1 MLAPS
6 DLHVFSRRWTE
17 MVGDLSGGRSL
28 PPMVTPPLSA
38 AVKRERKKHP
48 VLAGDRLL
56 GHLLVLGE
64 MLHLGREVVDVGG
77 EAGRPETYLA
87 RDAAAKVD
95 YWMPQLMPGDAARR
109 AEAIRLVGEARVSS
123 NALTHATVDKLG
135 GRAALFVHSAYYIAP
150 DLLDRTIR
158 LCGLVGVVE
167 HEYVADR
174 GSMMWQMLRQHDNA
188 VVAREREEGNFSV
201 EAGVVTFRCRGNV
214 HYYKHRSKS
223 TREVLEGQ
231 GHFVDM
237 IARIPW
243 YQNGVVVAYSQCFL
257 ARPATDTSADLR
269 SAVAHVAR
277 LAVGTA
283 RPVGAAERIAGEVS
297 KLVRDGKIALE
308 DSAEV
313 VSQAVPKAADIQADI
328 AKHVGAAYGRTG
340 WASWLLGLPGVRA
353 VAEKWLAPSRW
364 ARRVLEDE
372 QDFALNWAWV
382 RLVKYAIAFVAL
394 CGGIGV
400 LLRAYGRYAAML
412 GPSGRAKRVPV
423 ISSCAETPTEMVGP
437 HGAVMTLQPDVAME
451 CDKRGH
457 HGISPNGLGLPV
469 GPTKQHNCPV
479 TQAAAIS
486 GRIFKCFRGASEAG
500 KLWWQECRLRP
511 VEEQYAPQDDAE
523 WLSAYNGPKLR
534 RKEAG
539 LQEQRMVT
547 VRDINVKA
555 ELTTKGTTGEV
566 CTGGDSLV
574 SVQTPR
580 PITSCDATVSRA
592 YRYVASWSKYNKKQY
607 CGEWTDDGYMPVYA
621 IGYNADQLGALHTRC
636 CEFVEAG
643 LVKPKTAVVFGE
655 LGERVVGDAVA
666 FGEVDDG
673 LVEWDNLA
681 KAGIR
686 KLNTDASR
694 YDSTIDETLDLLE
707 LGEMRRGIVIP
718 DKDHDFMR
726 GDLVQTTAVT
736 KYLRVFFKGR
746 RRSGDDV
753 TSCFN
758 SKHMLRFWQGVHKSV
773 HHSWNEQMYRRFAES
788 LNREGIANMWV
799 PERVAEYDK
808 VVPPRLAMMVGGDD
822 STGVVASCWYAQYL
836 ETALQMAR
844 EIGWTLEEN
853 AEDGFYSGYWVPCD
867 VFEVQ
872 MPAVEWP
879 LAQPAYTLESRFYLS
894 PKPGRAWAKFSN
906 CCHDYDAPRMR
917 KWAVQYIAGVRGAWS
932 RCPVLRTLVEVYS
945 PLIGGET
952 GEGMHAHSPYAAV
965 GVRPIEWSYW
975 EDLWSTTRAEI
986 ERLEAII
993 RRDAFECETLSVDE
1007 HPLVEVLSLESGYP
1021 LDTNIGSVHH
1031 PAASPEYRSAEQ
1043 AARDAIGRR
1052 IAYTLVGSLSVG
1064 TVVPLYEE
1072 MIHHWCA
1079 KLGPLGSVFAALA
1092 HAWLEV
1098 PQTVAG
1104 GFKWGHALLYRLVL
1118 HGALCYVRMKHGFR
1132 AGLLAH
1138 VVFNNLA
1145 VLYAVWVK
1153 RALDQGVFA
1162 TKAACLTMVNEK
1174 EKSKKA
1180 TRAAEAE
1187 AILKMERNK
1196 GKVGNVSGYSSA
1208 GDTLS
1213 GLIRDQAGMNLAFLQ
1228 NIVHPGSHPGAGRLP
1243 DGYTVAPTA
1252 VVKMKTTGTIIAAGG
1267 NILFRLYPSI
1277 KQGLGMATG
1286 TASWGVVDSGGFF
1299 SWQQYASLASSIK
1312 QYRFTGLGCE
1322 IRFLGNLTNCQGTF
1336 AEGAQAPGASAPASV
1351 AAIAALPD
1359 SRTGTVAEMFAAGGS
1374 YYTYWCPVSGDTQTT
1389 LAAASYDWMWTEFSN
1404 PTRDASVYAMPAI
1417 VCAFEGLGDSV
1428 NPLIQVTCV
1437 ATLEVT
1443 ASTTIFDSSVTK
1455 PDVEAID
1462 GVKALFTDAARD
1474 QFAGVGLGHA
1484 HASNMSK
1491 PDFGAHPASTV
1502 SGMVNS
1508 FLGNHDV
1515 LRNVGSSTLRA
1526 LKAVAPYGK
1535 MAWDYGKFLGPLVA
1549 AML

>member
-1 MLAPS
+1 
-6 DLHVFSRRWTE
+6 
-17 MVGDLSGGRSL
+17 MVGALSGGRSL
-28 PPMVTPPLSA
+28 PPMVTPALTA

-64 MLHLGREVVDVGG
+64 LIHLGREVVDVGG

-87 RDAAAKVD
+87 QLAAAKVT
-95 YWMPQLMPGDAARR
+95 YWMPQLMPGDTARR
-109 AEAIRLVGEARVSS
+109 ADAIRLVGQGRVSS
-123 NALTHATVDKLG
+123 DALTHATVEKLG
-135 GRAALFVHSAYYIAP
+135 SRAALFVHSAYYIAP

-158 LCGLVGVVE
+158 QCGLIGVVE
-167 HEYVADR
+167 HEFVAER
-174 GSMMWQMLRQHDNA
+174 GSLMWQMFRVHDGAA
-188 VVAREREEGNFSV
+188 VAQQREEGTFVV
-201 EAGVVTFRCRGNV
+201 EAGVVTFRSRGNV
-214 HYYKHRSKS
+214 HYYKHRVKS
-223 TREVLEGQ
+223 AREVLEGQ

-243 YQNGVVVAYSQCFL
+243 YENGEVVAYTQCFL
-257 ARPATDTSADLR
+257 ARPAAGESADLR
-269 SAVAHVAR
+269 SAVDHVAR

-313 VSQAVPKAADIQADI
+313 IGQAVPKAAGIQADI

-364 ARRVLEDE
+364 ARRILEDE
-372 QDFALNWAWV
+372 NDFALNWAWM
-382 RLVKYAIAFVAL
+382 RLVKYAVALVAL
-394 CGGIGV
+394 CGGV
-400 LLRAYGRYAAML
+400 MAVMRLYGATAGML
-412 GPSGRAKRVPV
+412 TSVRRAKRVPV

-457 HGISPNGLGLPV
+457 HGVSPNGLGLPV

-486 GRIFKCFRGASEAG
+486 GRIFKCYRGMSEAG
-500 KLWWQECRLRP
+500 KLWWAECHLRP
-511 VEEQYAPQDDAE
+511 VEKRYRPQDDAE
-523 WLSAYNGPKLR
+523 WLAAYSGSKLR

-539 LQEQRMVT
+539 LQDHRTVT

-566 CTGGDSLV
+566 CLGGDGLV

-580 PITSCDATVSRA
+580 PITSCNATVSRA
-592 YRYVASWSKYNKKQY
+592 YRYVSSWSKYNKAQY
-607 CGEWTDDGYMPVYA
+607 CGEWSEDGYMPIYA

-643 LVKPKTAVVFGE
+643 FARPKKVVIFGQGME
-655 LGERVVGDAVA
+655 EVDRVA
-666 FGEVDDG
+666 FGAEDDG
-673 LVEWDNLA
+673 SVEWLELQRQ
-681 KAGIR
+681 GIR
-686 KLNTDASR
+686 KVNTDANR
-694 YDSTIDETLDLLE
+694 YDSTIDETEDLAELE
-707 LGEMRRGIVIP
+707 EMRAGLEIP
-718 DKDHDFMR
+718 EKDYKFMR
-726 GDLVQTTAVT
+726 ADLVKTTAVT
-736 KYLRVFFKGR
+736 KYLRVFFQGR

-753 TSCFN
+753 TSAFN
-758 SKHMLRFWQGVHKSV
+758 SKHMCRFWQGVHKRV
-773 HHSWNEQMYRRFAES
+773 YGRWRTAMYRRMALA
-788 LNREGIANMWV
+788 LNEEGIGDLWIPNYD
-799 PERVAEYDK
+799 PEYDK
-808 VVPPRLAMMVGGDD
+808 IVPPRLAMMVGGDD
-822 STGVVASCWYAQYL
+822 STGVVAACWYAQYL
-836 ETALQMAR
+836 ETALAMAT
-844 EIGWTLEEN
+844 EIGWSLEEN
-853 AEDGFYSGYWVPCD
+853 DEDGFYSGYWVRTED
-867 VFEVQ
+867 TFEVQ

-879 LAQPAYTLESRFYLS
+879 LAQPAYTLESRYYLS

-917 KWAVQYIAGVRGAWS
+917 KWAVQYIAGVRGSWS

-945 PLIGGET
+945 PLIGDET
-952 GEGMHAHSPYAAV
+952 GEGIHAHSPYVAV

-975 EDLWSTTRAEI
+975 EDLWSTTRPEI

-993 RRDAFECETLSVDE
+993 RKDAFECETLSVDE
-1007 HPLVEVLSLESGYP
+1007 HPLVAVLSRESGYP
-1021 LDTNIGSVHH
+1021 IDENFIDVHR
-1031 PAASPEYRSAEQ
+1031 PAGSPEYRTAEWQ
-1043 AARDAIGRR
+1043 ARFMLGRR
-1052 IAYTLVGSLSVG
+1052 IGIHLLSSFSVG
-1064 TVVPLYEE
+1064 GVVPLYEE
-1072 MIHHWCA
+1072 AIHHVC
-1079 KLGPLGSVFAALA
+1079 KRLGPVGSVVAAA
-1092 HAWLEV
+1092 THAWIEI

-1104 GFKWGHALLYRLVL
+1104 GWKWGHALAFRALL
-1118 HGALCYVRMKHGFR
+1118 HGMLCYVRMRHGFR
-1132 AGLLAH
+1132 AALAAH
-1138 VVFNNLA
+1138 AFWNNLVIA
-1145 VLYAVWVK
+1145 YEIWVK
-1153 RALDQGVFA
+1153 RVVDKGVIA
-1162 TKAACLTMVNEK
+1162 TKVACLTMVSEK
-1174 EKSKKA
+1174 KESKKA
-1180 TRAAEAE
+1180 ARAAEAV
-1187 AILKMERNK
+1187 AILKTERNK

-1213 GLIRDQAGMNLAFLQ
+1213 GLIQDQAGMNLAFLQ
-1228 NIVHPGSHPGAGRLP
+1228 NVVHPGSHPGAGRLP

-1252 VVKMKTTGTIIAAGG
+1252 VVKMKTTGTIIAGAGG

-1277 KQGLGMATG
+1277 KQGLGMSTG
-1286 TASWGVVDSGGFF
+1286 TASWGVVDAGGYF

-1312 QYRFTGLGCE
+1312 MYRFTGIGCE

-1374 YYTYWCPVSGDTQTT
+1374 YYTYWCPVAGDTQTT
-1389 LAAASYDWMWTEFSN
+1389 LAAASYDWMWTEFNN
-1404 PTRDASVYAMPAI
+1404 PTRDASVLAMPAI
-1417 VCAFEGLGDSV
+1417 VCAFEGLGNVVD
-1428 NPLIQVTCV
+1428 PLIQVTCV

-1484 HASNMSK
+1484 HSSNMSK
-1491 PDFGAHPASTV
+1491 PDFSAHPASTV

-1508 FLGNHDV
+1508 FLGNHELV
-1515 LRNVGSSTLRA
+1515 RNAGSSTLRA

-1549 AML
+1549 ALL